1 LGHAKHAPPDDPLTG
16 ELIFVHG
23 CASKPAARSPD
34 FSARCVT
41 RRRRPL
47 WKKIHAPAK
56 VRIGVEAHDLNPN
69 RSMRSLAHGMS
80 AVRGGRE
87 MAKRK
92 LSPRE
97 IVQRLQMIEALAA
110 DGVPVAE
117 AIRSAGMP
125 QADYD
130 RWRLEYNGLGRTL
143 GPLLCATPK
152 LLKTTR
158 RPNRNHPGKP
168 SR

>member
-1 LGHAKHAPPDDPLTG
+1 
-16 ELIFVHG
+16 
-23 CASKPAARSPD
+23 
-34 FSARCVT
+34 
-41 RRRRPL
+41 
-47 WKKIHAPAK
+47 
-56 VRIGVEAHDLNPN
+56 
-69 RSMRSLAHGMS
+69 
-80 AVRGGRE
+80 
-87 MAKRK
+87 MAKPK
-92 LSPRE
+92 LSQRE

-158 RPNRNHPGKP
+158 RRNRNHPGKP
-168 SR
+168 PR